1 MAILRTGQIKPNP
14 IDWILALNP
23 FICAMLAFGSLT
35 FAPIQPKNHLFSAN
49 LEKWAKIKAQQNHD
63 NNDESRTN
71 SRKKRINDEHQSR
84 LSPSAR
90 SNAKYAENLCP
101 FLKKYYSKP
110 FSRSASYAKFQAMT
124 LFPNDTAEIDD
135 IFLKQKK
142 KTKYS
147 IEFSGENA
155 IVSIGCG
162 SLNQMLSHHLLSHFI
177 YLMGH
182 LCVRRKSQPK
192 KIYNGTWLYAFVI
205 YFFFGFVRAF

>member
-1 MAILRTGQIKPNP
+1 MQCSHSVHWHLRRFNRRT
-14 IDWILALNP
+14 
-23 FICAMLAFGSLT
+23 T
-35 FAPIQPKNHLFSAN
+35 FFSAN

-90 SNAKYAENLCP
+90 SNAKYAENVFP
-101 FLKKYYSKP
+101 FFKKYYSKP

-124 LFPNDTAEIDD
+124 LFPKLMIY
-135 IFLKQKK
+135 FWSKK
-142 KTKYS
+142 NTKYS

>member
-90 SNAKYAENLCP
+90 SNAKYAENVFL
-101 FLKKYYSKP
+101 FLKNIIPNLFLALLLMQNSKRWRYSRIIRPKLMIY
-110 FSRSASYAKFQAMT
+110 FWS
-124 LFPNDTAEIDD
+124 
-135 IFLKQKK
+135 KK
-142 KTKYS
+142 NTKYS

>member
-1 MAILRTGQIKPNP
+1 MQCSHSVHWHLRRFNRRT
-14 IDWILALNP
+14 
-23 FICAMLAFGSLT
+23 T
-35 FAPIQPKNHLFSAN
+35 FFSAN

-90 SNAKYAENLCP
+90 SNAKYAENVFP

-124 LFPNDTAEIDD
+124 LFPNNTAEIDD
-135 IFLKQKK
+135 IFLKQKNNK
-142 KTKYS
+142 IFNRIFGRKRHCFDRLWLT
-147 IEFSGENA
+147 EPDA
-155 IVSIGCG
+155 IASFTVAF
-162 SLNQMLSHHLLSHFI
+162 HLFNGPFVCTAQI
-177 YLMGH
+177 PT
-182 LCVRRKSQPK
+182 QK